1 MVLTQDVRIVHVQVA
16 VLKVQMKD
24 RQRRGEVKKDSQG
37 NITDKATRV
46 LLVGIFSH
54 ALEDFISL

>member
-46 LLVGIFSH
+46 LLVGFFLQ
-54 ALEDFISL
+54 ALEDFVSV